1 MHAGPSVS
9 STGYTQICSILEPV
23 HTIRQYL
30 ELLVIDY
37 LASTFTRCE
46 LRLYA
51 DRGIEWGG
59 SF

>member
-9 STGYTQICSILEPV
+9 STGYTQICSILGHV
-23 HTIRQYL
+23 HTVRQYL

-46 LRLYA
+46 LRLYT
-51 DRGIEWGG
+51 DRGIE
-59 SF
+59 

>member
-9 STGYTQICSILEPV
+9 FTGYTQICSILGHV

-30 ELLVIDY
+30 ELLVIDH

-46 LRLYA
+46 LRLYT
-51 DRGIEWGG
+51 DRGIE
-59 SF
+59 